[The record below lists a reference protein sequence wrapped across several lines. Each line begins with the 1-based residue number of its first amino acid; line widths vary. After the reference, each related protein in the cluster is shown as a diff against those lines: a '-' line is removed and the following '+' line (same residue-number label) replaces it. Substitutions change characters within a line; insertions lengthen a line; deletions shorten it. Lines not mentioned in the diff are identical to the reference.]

1 MWWRLALL
9 FTIVPAVEL
18 FLLLQ
23 LGSWLGPLPTFAL
36 ILVTGVAGGWLA
48 KREGFAVL
56 RELSAELSNGLPPGE
71 RLVEGALVLLGGA
84 LLVTPGVLTDLAG
97 ILLIVRPTR
106 RWLAPRLTRSLAQR
120 FDVGMGAVGADPE
133 QAAGDGVRVRAPGA
147 QRPRAATPHP
157 FASPFDDLP

>member
-56 RELSAELSNGLPPGE
+56 RQLSAELSNGLPPGE
-71 RLVEGALVLLGGA
+71 RLVEGALVVLGGA
-84 LLVTPGVLTDLAG
+84 LLVTPGVLSDLAG

-120 FDVGMGAVGADPE
+120 FEVTVGGGEPDVGP
-133 QAAGDGVRVRAPGA
+133 RIRAPGA
-147 QRPRAATPHP
+147 QARPTPAAAHP